1 MHEYDRM
8 PDPSTPVGVNVAF
21 AFVELVLVKTRKYNV
36 DEPPPLT
43 VDPGQVMVG
52 LALSVT
58 VTTKLHVLVSP
69 ALSVALQLTVV
80 VPRANDDPLVWLHPA
95 LCMPEM
101 SLGLVL
107 KNTRSLATPDR
118 VEFVAEAGHP
128 ATGGVVS
135 VTLTVNVHVLVS
147 PALSVTVHDTAVITP
162 RAKNDPLV
170 TLHVGPDRIP
180 EASEVLLL

>member
-1 MHEYDRM
+1 MHENDLM
-8 PDPSTPVGVNVAF
+8 PEPSVPVGLNVALAKF
-21 AFVELVLVKTRKYNV
+21 ALVLVKTRKYNESEFHV
-36 DEPPPLT
+36 
-43 VDPGQVMVG
+43 PGQVMVG

-69 ALSVALQLTVV
+69 ALSVALQPTVV
-80 VPRANDDPLVWLHPA
+80 VPRGNDDPLVWLHPA
-95 LCMPEM
+95 LCIPDM

-128 ATGGVVS
+128 GLGGVVS
-135 VTLTVNVHVLVS
+135 ITFTVNVHELVRF
-147 PALSVTVHDTAVITP
+147 ALSVTVHDTVVITP

-170 TLHVGPDRIP
+170 TLQVGPERIP